1 MSKAT
6 VCPVAWIQV
15 DAQADASA
23 RALSIVAG
31 TNVTLT
37 TTTSGGVATVTV
49 AASGGG
55 GGVSAHTA
63 LTALAWTSSGHT
75 GTASRLA
82 GFDGSGA
89 ASYTQIG
96 ASGGVQ
102 AWDTDLDG
110 YAALSST
117 GLVARTGSGTAAT
130 RTITAGSAQVTVSD
144 GDGVSGNPTIDL
156 AYASAVRET
165 SGPTTLTIGA
175 MGDGEVAIRSGAT
188 LVTLAAPSAADRQ
201 GRVLGYSGTTLAWVA
216 MPLIGVLGRGEIVIE
231 GRGIIDVPTCVTVE
245 KL

>member
-6 VCPVAWIQV
+6 ICPVAWIQV

-23 RALSIVAG
+23 RALSIIAG
-31 TNVTLT
+31 TNITLT
-37 TTTSGGVATVTV
+37 TSTSGGVATVTI
-49 AASGGG
+49 AASGG

-63 LTALAWTSSGHT
+63 LTALAWASSGHT

-82 GFDGSGA
+82 SFDGSGA
-89 ASYTQIG
+89 AAYTQIG
-96 ASGGVQ
+96 AASGVQ

-130 RTITAGSAQVTVSD
+130 RTITAGSAQLTVTNGS
-144 GDGVSGNPTIDL
+144 GVSGDPTVDL
-156 AYASAVRET
+156 AYASAIRET

-188 LVTLAAPSAADRQ
+188 FVTLAAPAAADRQ
-201 GRVLGYSGTTLAWVA
+201 GRVLGYSGTSLAWVA
-216 MPLIGVLGRGEIVIE
+216 MPLIGVLGRGDIVIE
-231 GRGIIDVPTCVTVE
+231 GRGIVDVPNCITVE
-245 KL
+245 VL

>member
-1 MSKAT
+1 MAKAT
-6 VCPVAWIQV
+6 ICPVAWIQV
-15 DAQADASA
+15 DASADASV
-23 RALSIVAG
+23 RALKLEAG

-37 TTTSGGVATVTV
+37 TSTSGGVATTTI

-82 GFDGSGA
+82 SFDGAGA

-130 RTITAGSAQVTVSD
+130 RTLTAGSAQLTVSN
-144 GDGVSGNPTIDL
+144 GDGVAGNPTIDL

-165 SGPTTLTIGA
+165 SGPTTLTMGA
-175 MGDGEVAIRSGAT
+175 VSDGQYLKRSGSTVIGTFIALYLLNPGPYNAFVAT
-188 LVTLAAPSAADRQ
+188 D
-201 GRVLGYSGTTLAWVA
+201 SGTSFAGSTWA
-216 MPLIGVLGRGEIVIE
+216 
-231 GRGIIDVPTCVTVE
+231 
-245 KL
+245 

>member
-1 MSKAT
+1 MPTAT

-15 DAQADASA
+15 GAQADASA
-23 RALSIVAG
+23 RALKLEAG
-31 TNVTLT
+31 TNITFT
-37 TTTSGGVATVTV
+37 TSTSGGVATVTI

-55 GGVSAHTA
+55 GVTAHTA

-82 GFDGSGA
+82 SFDGAGA
-89 ASYTQIG
+89 ASYTPIG

-130 RTITAGSAQVTVSD
+130 RTLTAGSAQVTVTNGS
-144 GDGVSGNPTIDL
+144 GVSGNPTVDL

-175 MGDGEVAIRSGAT
+175 VSDGQYLKRSGSTVIGTFIA
-188 LVTLAAPSAADRQ
+188 LYLLNPGPYNAFVTTAKASAFA
-201 GRVLGYSGTTLAWVA
+201 GSTWA
-216 MPLIGVLGRGEIVIE
+216 
-231 GRGIIDVPTCVTVE
+231 
-245 KL
+245 